1 MACFQDKK
9 NNKKWCNLHP
19 FLRQRSCGVWGL
31 ECGSACL
38 ARVSTEGF
46 CCSQRCWQASPEKR
60 TFISWLQPRQ
70 AQESPRHRGEHPP
83 GWQKT
88 FCPQH
93 RVLLE
98 LLCSRLPFTK
108 AVFFFCRGSGWI
120 SYQHIP
126 IGSTR
131 SRKPAR
137 PPKIPLWSWGLSRLV
152 IRWKVGYG
160 CSSHRYWGAPSLGLC
175 SPQPSVP
182 VPPHREHVLERSD
195 SREGEVVAGAKLGF
209 CSSLPSSL
217 CALFMPEL
225 PNHRVLCGET
235 CLGGCPV
242 PVGPPESS
250 RSTVLSLPVAG
261 TPVGICPSV
270 SWTWAL
276 PRLVLTPS
284 IAVCSR
290 V

>member
-60 TFISWLQPRQ
+60 TFVSWLQPRQ

-108 AVFFFCRGSGWI
+108 AVFFSAEEAAGFLISTSPLAAQGAGSL
-120 SYQHIP
+120 QDL
-126 IGSTR
+126 
-131 SRKPAR
+131 
-137 PPKIPLWSWGLSRLV
+137 PKFP
-152 IRWKVGYG
+152 
-160 CSSHRYWGAPSLGLC
+160 CGAG
-175 SPQPSVP
+175 
-182 VPPHREHVLERSD
+182 D
-195 SREGEVVAGAKLGF
+195 
-209 CSSLPSSL
+209 
-217 CALFMPEL
+217 
-225 PNHRVLCGET
+225 
-235 CLGGCPV
+235 
-242 PVGPPESS
+242 
-250 RSTVLSLPVAG
+250 
-261 TPVGICPSV
+261 
-270 SWTWAL
+270 
-276 PRLVLTPS
+276 
-284 IAVCSR
+284 
-290 V
+290 